1 MDASIKAR
9 QDIERAVV
17 RKLIRELKKRGFHV
31 NQVGGGD
38 EDEVTVRTEK
48 EIMDE
53 VFALD
58 MARLYFK
65 EEDAGSV
72 LLVMGNDGWDVISDW
87 SFTEGS
93 EFAKAMDE
101 ITEKIWKE
109 YEEND

>member
-1 MDASIKAR
+1 MDASVKAR
-9 QDIERAVV
+9 QDIERRVV

-31 NQVGGGD
+31 NQVYSGD
-38 EDEVTVRTEK
+38 EDEVKVSTEK

-58 MARLYFK
+58 TARLYFK

-93 EFAKAMDE
+93 AFDKAMDE
-101 ITEKIWKE
+101 ITADIWSQ
-109 YEEND
+109 YED